1 MASSASSAKYT
12 LASDEYVCAHIND
25 TLFSMFFFF
34 FGQALNASIGLVRV
48 LRHLD
53 RLHVARIVCVSD
65 EQGDCRSS
73 SVRCHM

>member
-1 MASSASSAKYT
+1 MR
-12 LASDEYVCAHIND
+12 AHKRYPVLNV
-25 TLFSMFFFF
+25 FFF